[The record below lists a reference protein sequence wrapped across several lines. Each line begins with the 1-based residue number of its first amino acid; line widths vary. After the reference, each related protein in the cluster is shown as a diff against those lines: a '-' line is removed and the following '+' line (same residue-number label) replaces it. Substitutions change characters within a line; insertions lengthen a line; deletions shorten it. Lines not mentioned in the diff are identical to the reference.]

1 VTYHARIGFRRCG
14 TSLPQLSS
22 GPLGTNKMQL
32 NSAEENMTIIS
43 NLAEFRLATI
53 FTLLVVCSPNLL
65 SSCNTNSPQKN
76 IGRSIVSGDGQFIS
90 MTVSWLP
97 HLVIYTEGIELPPVY
112 VPMLS

>member
-1 VTYHARIGFRRCG
+1 LDVTYHARIGFRRCG

-22 GPLGTNKMQL
+22 DPLGTNKMQL

-76 IGRSIVSGDGQFIS
+76 IGRSIVSGGWSIYFDDSI
-90 MTVSWLP
+90 
-97 HLVIYTEGIELPPVY
+97 LVASPGNLHRGD
-112 VPMLS
+112 